1 MNKKLV
7 NGIIIVLVVAL
18 TITASIPMGV
28 LAIAAW
34 IYLVLRVRKKKT
46 SIFHDQMEPIL
57 AEMRLKR
64 LKTSLIVAGFSFP
77 VFIVAAIVHN
87 VLYGLSEI
95 ELTVTLIIALLA
107 LWVFIL
113 ATTNGLVIF
122 LKGRQKTI

>member
-1 MNKKLV
+1 MNKKLL

-18 TITASIPMGV
+18 TISASIPMGV

-34 IYLVLRVRKKKT
+34 IYLVLKVRKKKT

-64 LKTSLIVAGFSFP
+64 LKTFLIVAGFSFP

-87 VLYGLSEI
+87 VIYGLSEI
-95 ELTVTLIIALLA
+95 EVTVTLIIPLVA

-113 ATTNGLVIF
+113 ATANGLVIF